1 MKKIKSI
8 FNWFRAHRWRWILVI
23 ILLGGG
29 VFFFLKSR
37 SDSSQNIQIQTATVE
52 KGTLVVTI
60 AASGNITLA
69 SETDITTAA
78 SGVVKTVLVNNG
90 DKVVKGQKIAEITS
104 DEEGAARQS
113 EAYLAYLESQEAVK
127 TAQKEQ
133 AEADIAMWEARKAI
147 FDAQEAIDYKN
158 NNAINPATKEE
169 YTEEEKAIIDKT
181 LDKAKA
187 AFEEAELKF
196 KNAGAVIA
204 NAKAKQTA
212 AWRNYQEASNFIY
225 SPAVGVVNNLT
236 LSPGVVLAPTTSAS
250 DNSASLTQTVGKIS
264 NPQATLQATVSL
276 SELEVTKVKPGQKA
290 TLTLDAY
297 PDKTFTGK
305 ILAVNTSGSASQG
318 VVSYPATILLDPT
331 MVEIYQNMAVSA
343 QIILESKTDVLLVP
357 SSAIEEI
364 NGEKVVEVVSD
375 EGTKQTLIEVGLS
388 NDTMTEVIS
397 GLSEGQTVVSS
408 KINLNQEVQFGSSGN
423 PFGGA
428 SPFGGGGEFRTR

>member
-29 VFFFLKSR
+29 VFFFLKNR
-37 SDSSQNIQIQTATVE
+37 SDSPQNIQIQTATVE

-90 DKVVKGQKIAEITS
+90 DKVVKGQKIAEITP

-181 LDKAKA
+181 LDKAKT

-212 AWRNYQEASNFIY
+212 AWRNYQEASSFIY
-225 SPAVGVVNNLT
+225 SPAAGVVNNLT
-236 LSPGVVLAPTTSAS
+236 LSPGVVLAPTTSAG
-250 DNSASLTQTVGKIS
+250 DNSTSLTQTVGKIS
-264 NPQATLQATVSL
+264 NPQATLQAAVSL

-331 MVEIYQNMAVSA
+331 TVEIYQNMAVSA
-343 QIILESKTDVLLVP
+343 QIILESKMDVLLVP

-364 NGEKVVEVVSD
+364 NGEKMVEVVSD

>member
-23 ILLGGG
+23 ILLGG

-37 SDSSQNIQIQTATVE
+37 SDSPQNIQIQTATVE
-52 KGTLVVTI
+52 KVTLVVTI

-90 DKVVKGQKIAEITS
+90 DKVVKGQKIAEITP

-212 AWRNYQEASNFIY
+212 AWRDYQEASSFIY
-225 SPAVGVVNNLT
+225 SPAAGVVNNLT
-236 LSPGVVLAPTTSAS
+236 LSPGVVLAPTTSAG
-250 DNSASLTQTVGKIS
+250 DNSTSLTKTVGKIS

-276 SELEVTKVKPGQKA
+276 SEFEVTKVKPGQRRPLPWMLIRIKLSRVKFWPSTRA
-290 TLTLDAY
+290 VAPARGWFLIRLQFFLIPPRWKFT
-297 PDKTFTGK
+297 KTWP
-305 ILAVNTSGSASQG
+305 LAPRLFLSQKRMFCWC
-318 VVSYPATILLDPT
+318 LLR
-331 MVEIYQNMAVSA
+331 Q
-343 QIILESKTDVLLVP
+343 
-357 SSAIEEI
+357 
-364 NGEKVVEVVSD
+364 
-375 EGTKQTLIEVGLS
+375 
-388 NDTMTEVIS
+388 
-397 GLSEGQTVVSS
+397 
-408 KINLNQEVQFGSSGN
+408 
-423 PFGGA
+423 
-428 SPFGGGGEFRTR
+428 